1 MKTFTANARGAE
13 MTRVQE
19 LEEALRKV
27 IDLKAQYY
35 WHPEQAYAGL
45 DQLTQ
50 TVITPLLL
58 KGQDNDNNS

>member
-1 MKTFTANARGAE
+1 MN
-13 MTRVQE
+13 RVQE

-35 WHPEQAYAGL
+35 WHQEQAYTGL

-58 KGQDNDNNS
+58 KGQDDETIRD